1 MKEERHNMWASIL
14 ISRDL
19 PYGLMVNKGNN
30 YHCGGELYYPAAASY
45 QLGFIQSILIPPMD
59 SLNLLSSWHDLQA
72 LPYSLIYQQEKE
84 KKKAQARVDII
95 EKENLPANIIE
106 RVGSTNPADANSG
119 RGEKRPNV
127 PIQGDTPTENIVPSQ
142 TFLQPIKIMGNLSPQ
157 GPLRPKMSET
167 QPSVLETGIGGASHD
182 SAEVNTI
189 GHSEEVSTE
198 SYEMIPMPE
207 DHALELV
214 AALTEEDFLHRVIF
228 GYELSSFDTT
238 AIEVEFQPL
247 FALSS
252 YPPSTRPLE
261 APRSGPNFQ
270 STAIMVDHAIVTSS
284 VPSATPIDGS
294 ATLEPVIM
302 LTSGALALVV
312 DAILP
317 EYPLEVS
324 SNVFT
329 LI

>member
-45 QLGFIQSILIPPMD
+45 QL
-59 SLNLLSSWHDLQA
+59 
-72 LPYSLIYQQEKE
+72 
-84 KKKAQARVDII
+84 VDII

-142 TFLQPIKIMGNLSPQ
+142 TFFQPIKILGNLSPQ
-157 GPLRPKMSET
+157 GPLRPKMLET
-167 QPSVLETGIGGASHD
+167 QPSVLETGIGAQVMTLVGED
-182 SAEVNTI
+182 ESAEVNTI

-228 GYELSSFDTT
+228 GSELSLFDTT

-270 STAIMVDHAIVTSS
+270 STAIMVDHAIVTSG

-317 EYPLEVS
+317 EHPLEVS